1 MGVIIGRPIE
11 GVTINGLEYV
21 CDEKGTTIVFK
32 DEAEARAFLADHNI
46 DDELIEECGIVFEEV
61 GDDE

>member
-1 MGVIIGRPIE
+1 MGVLIGRPIE

-21 CDEKGTTIVFK
+21 CDEKRYAIVFK
-32 DEAEARAFLADHNI
+32 DEDDAKAFLADHNI

-61 GDDE
+61 GDYE